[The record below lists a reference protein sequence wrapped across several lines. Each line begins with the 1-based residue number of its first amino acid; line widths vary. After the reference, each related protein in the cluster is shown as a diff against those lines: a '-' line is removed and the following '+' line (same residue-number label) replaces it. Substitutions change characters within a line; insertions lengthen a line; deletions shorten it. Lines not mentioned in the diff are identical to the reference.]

1 MKPFALTPE
10 MTSASG
16 TFYPTGYVFALFA
29 NEDAA
34 RSADEVLRGQG
45 RDDVAHASPDAIM
58 QHVVRT
64 LGNADDP
71 LPSVG
76 AEGTIVRRIGELA
89 SGGAHALMFAATG
102 DDSPDSLRA
111 TLQQAGALAAFYY
124 RRLIIEDLITQP
136 A

>member
-16 TFYPTGYVFALFA
+16 TFYPTGYVFALFPSEGA
-29 NEDAA
+29 VHNAA
-34 RSADEVLRGQG
+34 QQLEQQG
-45 RDDVAHASPDAIM
+45 HDDVSLAAPDAVM

-76 AEGTIVRRIGELA
+76 AEGVIVRRIAELA
-89 SGGAHALMFAATG
+89 SGGAHALMFEAR
-102 DDSPDSLRA
+102 DDDTPEDLRA
-111 TLQQAGALAAFYY
+111 ALQQAGATAAFYY
-124 RRLIIEDLITQP
+124 RRLIIEDLISTQ
-136 A
+136 

>member
-1 MKPFALTPE
+1 MKPFALAPD

-29 NEDAA
+29 SEDAT
-34 RSADEVLRGQG
+34 RSAAAVLQDQG
-45 RDDVAHASPDAIM
+45 HDDVAHASPDAIM

-76 AEGTIVRRIGELA
+76 AEGVIVRRIGELA
-89 SGGAHALMFAATG
+89 SGGAHALMFAATD
-102 DDSPDSLRA
+102 DDSPESLRA
-111 TLQQAGALAAFYY
+111 TLQQAEALAGFYY
-124 RRLIIEDLITQP
+124 RRLIIEDLIAQP
-136 A
+136 R